1 MMNCIGTVP
10 HEWGM
15 NVLHLWGAKA
25 VSDKM
30 KQPINQIHRAHV
42 TILSQGYWKMEA
54 ERLSVVNHST
64 EWAMYWK
71 EEFEASKERGVAQAD
86 LVVSKLSIAI
96 EFPSRI
102 G

>member
-25 VSDKM
+25 VSGKM
-30 KQPINQIHRAHV
+30 KQPINQSHRAHV
-42 TILSQGYWKMEA
+42 TILSQGDWKMEA

>member
-25 VSDKM
+25 VSGKL

-42 TILSQGYWKMEA
+42 IILSQGDWKMEA
-54 ERLSVVNHST
+54 ER
-64 EWAMYWK
+64 
-71 EEFEASKERGVAQAD
+71 G
-86 LVVSKLSIAI
+86 
-96 EFPSRI
+96 
-102 G
+102 